1 MTAPEPTYRINIA
14 AEMSGVSENLI
25 RAWERRYGVPKPIRT
40 ASGYRAYARS
50 EIEILKRLKQ
60 LTQQGVSIAEAVLLV
75 PSLTREVKALLAR
88 EEQGQPQPVV
98 DYGPWRD
105 ELLRAAQRFDQH
117 AIDASLDE
125 AMHGRPPVAFFDELV
140 APFLKEVGDR
150 WHTGALT
157 VAEEHL
163 LSNAVRQRLMALLNS
178 APRRAR
184 RHVVC
189 ACLPTEQH
197 DVGLL
202 GAALRF
208 RHAGWKVT
216 YLGACTPLEQ
226 LARTAKALKPD
237 VVAVSA
243 VRDGRELKG
252 LRKAIPEG
260 RIIVGGGAAK
270 GRLPG
275 LHVIETAADWSRL
288 FEELP

>member
-1 MTAPEPTYRINIA
+1 MTTAEPTYRINVA

-88 EEQGQPQPVV
+88 EEAGPAQQVV
-98 DYGPWRD
+98 DYAAWRD
-105 ELLRAAQRFDQH
+105 ELLRAAQRFDQV
-117 AIDASLDE
+117 AVDAALDS
-125 AMHGRPPVAFFDELV
+125 AMNGRPPVAFFDELV
-140 APFLKEVGDR
+140 TPFLREVGDR
-150 WHTGALT
+150 WHAGALT

-163 LSNAVRQRLMALLNS
+163 LSNAVKQRLLTLINA
-178 APRRAR
+178 APKRAK

-189 ACLPTEQH
+189 ACLPNEEH
-197 DVGLL
+197 DLGLL

-216 YLGACTPLEQ
+216 YLGARTPLDQ
-226 LARTAKALKPD
+226 LARTAETLKPD

-243 VRDGRELKG
+243 VRDGRDLKL

-260 RIIVGGGAAK
+260 RIVVGGGAAK

-275 LHVIETAADWSRL
+275 LQVIETVDDWTRL